1 MTGTML
7 HAVNSLSLMLYTP
20 AKKMMLPSL
29 YRRQDQE
36 SYQLSNLS
44 KVTQLVS
51 HRIKISTRSASLQN
65 QTLSHR
71 SPYSQLPTPSP
82 SSHEQGGSLLYR
94 GSAQRKRPTNNRE
107 IIIQPGKCQN

>member
-20 AKKMMLPSL
+20 TKKMMLPSL

-51 HRIKISTRSASLQN
+51 RRIKISTRSALLQN

-71 SPYSQLPTPSP
+71 SPYSQLPTPHP
-82 SSHEQGGSLLYR
+82 HPVIREGLSSTEGQLSER
-94 GSAQRKRPTNNRE
+94 DQQITE
-107 IIIQPGKCQN
+107 ITIQPGKCQN